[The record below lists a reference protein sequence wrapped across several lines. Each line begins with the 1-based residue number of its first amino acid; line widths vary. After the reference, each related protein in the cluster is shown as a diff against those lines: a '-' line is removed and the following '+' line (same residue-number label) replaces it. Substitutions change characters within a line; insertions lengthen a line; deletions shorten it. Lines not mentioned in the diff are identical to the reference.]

1 VIFDNLT
8 QEEKQTPVYLL
19 RKDLFTDEELREA
32 MERIDQRPSDFIAP
46 DLEELHQQ
54 RVESA
59 AKFNHDIDLI
69 CDDLQRRSKQ
79 LRKQF
84 GFHVDEN

>member
-1 VIFDNLT
+1 MLT
-8 QEEKQTPVYLL
+8 RQI
-19 RKDLFTDEELREA
+19 TDEEKRELEEEFA
-32 MERIDQRPSDFIAP
+32 KRPPDFIAP
-46 DLEELHQQ
+46 DLEELHQR

-84 GFHVDEN
+84 SFHVDEN

>member
-1 VIFDNLT
+1 MIYDKLT
-8 QEEKQTPVYLL
+8 PDEKRTPVYLL
-19 RKDLFTDEELREA
+19 RKELFTEEGLQEA
-32 MERIDQRPSDFIAP
+32 MERIDKRPPDFIAP

-69 CDDLQRRSKQ
+69 CDDLQQRSKQ

-84 GFHVDEN
+84 GFPVNE